1 MNTQVTQVVA
11 AIGSTGLL
19 ICALPGIAFADKL
32 LPAQIVVLHPAVPA
46 PTYLDLGA
54 PGDSV
59 GDMRIWHFAGK
70 TVSGEPVVIDWIMS
84 TTSLNAKGPGIESR
98 VSIGIFSF
106 KGADGDQITL
116 LGTGLYSQSANTFKD
131 LVLDRG
137 ISGGSGKYSGIMGD
151 VKSTHLSN
159 GSWKHVFNLK
169 STSPMIIK

>member
-1 MNTQVTQVVA
+1 M
-11 AIGSTGLL
+11 
-19 ICALPGIAFADKL
+19 
-32 LPAQIVVLHPAVPA
+32 
-46 PTYLDLGA
+46 
-54 PGDSV
+54 
-59 GDMRIWHFAGK
+59 
-70 TVSGEPVVIDWIMS
+70 
-84 TTSLNAKGPGIESR
+84 TTPSLKAKGPGIESR